1 MTIGWEDI
9 QRIKRVEARAS
20 ALGFIFAEGNYTFG
34 YENNNNICLKPKI
47 DGVPHYS
54 RDAVI
59 FTGTLEEIELWIQG
73 IEWARQY
80 DDMLKISNSKKR
92 EEREQVERNKQLL
105 RTIKTGQLAD
115 GIVGATDLNDIR
127 RSLEDAYDDVE
138 EQYDDN
144 IPF

>member
-1 MTIGWEDI
+1 M
-9 QRIKRVEARAS
+9 
-20 ALGFIFAEGNYTFG
+20 
-34 YENNNNICLKPKI
+34 
-47 DGVPHYS
+47 PHYR

-115 GIVGATDLNDIR
+115 GIVGATDINKVFGTLD
-127 RSLEDAYDDVE
+127 DAY
-138 EQYDDN
+138 EQVMQDYDN
-144 IPF
+144 LPF

>member
-47 DGVPHYS
+47 DGVPHYR

-80 DDMLKISNSKKR
+80 DDMLKISNSKKVLQR
-92 EEREQVERNKQLL
+92 VE
-105 RTIKTGQLAD
+105 G
-115 GIVGATDLNDIR
+115 
-127 RSLEDAYDDVE
+127 
-138 EQYDDN
+138 
-144 IPF
+144 